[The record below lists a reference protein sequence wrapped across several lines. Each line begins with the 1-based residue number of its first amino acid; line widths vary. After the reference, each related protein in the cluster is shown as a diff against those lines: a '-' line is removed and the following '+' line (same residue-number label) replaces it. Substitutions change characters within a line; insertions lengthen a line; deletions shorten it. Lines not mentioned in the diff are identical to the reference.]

1 MSLPT
6 DNFRIM
12 RKVLPVRA
20 KWDRAK
26 KKTLQ
31 LALGLATIHKCTGSD
46 TTANMNLRQFKY

>member
-6 DNFRIM
+6 DDFRIM